1 MTKLPLR
8 TPLGQVRG
16 HGAAKSGTGD
26 FIAQR
31 ASAVLLAL
39 TAPYLLI
46 SAALN
51 MAPGGYGAARAWVA
65 DPFVAPVLA
74 VFILTALYHMR
85 IGMQVVIEDYIGKH
99 TSRAALSLLNLAVV
113 VTIAAASVFAIL
125 KIYLGA

>member
-1 MTKLPLR
+1 MVKQVYR
-8 TPLGQVRG
+8 TPLGRVRG

-39 TAPYLLI
+39 SAPYLLI

-51 MAPGGYGAARAWVA
+51 VPPGGYGAARAWVA

-74 VFILTALYHMR
+74 VFILAALYHMR
-85 IGMQVVIEDYIGKH
+85 IGLQVVIEDYIGKH
-99 TSRAALSLLNLAVV
+99 TTRTALSLLNLIVV
-113 VTIAAASVFAIL
+113 VSIAVASVFAIL

>member
-8 TPLGQVRG
+8 TPLGKVRG

-51 MAPGGYGAARAWVA
+51 MPPGGYGAARAWVA
-65 DPFVAPVLA
+65 DPIVAPVLA

-99 TSRAALSLLNLAVV
+99 LTRAALSLLNLLVV
-113 VTIAAASVFAIL
+113 VAIAGASLFAIL